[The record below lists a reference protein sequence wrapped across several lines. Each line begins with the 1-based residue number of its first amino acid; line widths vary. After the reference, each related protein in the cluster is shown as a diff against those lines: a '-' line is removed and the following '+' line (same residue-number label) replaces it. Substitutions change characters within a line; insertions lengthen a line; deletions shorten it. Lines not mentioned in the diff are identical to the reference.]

1 MMISDFLAG
10 VVGVVVEVVVL
21 VNVAVVLV
29 TVVLHFAPFLL
40 WMFWIGMLFA
50 LDRALVCGPCFES
63 FGISKDPWSDP
74 VIALQMWCPDLVL
87 ATRGHTCL
95 SEPPAMPRAR

>member
-1 MMISDFLAG
+1 MISDFLAG

-63 FGISKDPWSDP
+63 FGISKDP
-74 VIALQMWCPDLVL
+74 
-87 ATRGHTCL
+87 
-95 SEPPAMPRAR
+95 